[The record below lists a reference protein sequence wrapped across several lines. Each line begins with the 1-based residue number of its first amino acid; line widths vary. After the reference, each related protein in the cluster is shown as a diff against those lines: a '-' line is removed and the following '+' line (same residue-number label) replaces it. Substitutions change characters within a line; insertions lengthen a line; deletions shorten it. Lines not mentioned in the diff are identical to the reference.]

1 LKELKMNKKLYEVL
15 YYRLQSEVV
24 LLKSTLGQ
32 QIHNTE
38 SIDDKLAEE
47 AYALL
52 EKLVHKE
59 GCLHTLREH
68 YEVPYGQPAAEPEKV
83 TNERWE
89 RLFDALER
97 LDPAYVPP
105 RSTPLTHEELLER
118 SSDYRRSQNPGY
130 TVRKREDEDEE

>member
-1 LKELKMNKKLYEVL
+1 MNKRLYEVL
-15 YYRLQSEVV
+15 YYRLQSEVT
-24 LLKSTLGQ
+24 LLRSALGQ

-68 YEVPYGQPAAEPEKV
+68 YETPYGQPDDEPEKV

-89 RLFDALER
+89 RLFSALER
-97 LDPAYVPP
+97 LDPSYVPP
-105 RSTPLTHEELLER
+105 RTTPLTHEELLER
-118 SSDYRRSQNPGY
+118 SSAYRNSHNPGY
-130 TVRKREDEDEE
+130 TVQPPEDEDEE